1 MSMIMM
7 TFGVTDNDDVKDDME
22 DESMVIVM
30 VTM

>member
-7 TFGVTDNDDVKDDME
+7 TFGVTDNDDDKDDME
-22 DESMVIVM
+22 DESMAIVM